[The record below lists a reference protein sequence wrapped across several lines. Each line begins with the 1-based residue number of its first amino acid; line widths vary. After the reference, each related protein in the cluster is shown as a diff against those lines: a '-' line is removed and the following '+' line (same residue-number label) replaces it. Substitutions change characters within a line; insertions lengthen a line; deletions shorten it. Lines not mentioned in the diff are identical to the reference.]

1 MNNKKNIY
9 FEGKP
14 DKFKSLIEFSAN
26 KSKIKP
32 IISLIM
38 LLLTLISCPL
48 GLILLFTGSITTK
61 IFLII
66 CLIYQFFFC
75 KKQHWFVLFIRKIN
89 PTLYFKSYGS
99 IIDKRDN
106 IEVASVL
113 SDSKSLFC
121 FSPHGVIGISFMME
135 AVMNEY
141 IYCSSVCSSRGIIY
155 TPFTGIFAQWFGF
168 ESVDNIRFENDMKK
182 GKNISLVPGGFEEA
196 TLTDYNSE
204 KIFIKERKGF
214 IKYALKYG
222 YKVHPIYC
230 FNENRLF
237 YTITSFEALRLFLN
251 KFKIPAV
258 IAIGAKYLLFP
269 NYDVNRV
276 TVFSSGIQLPMIKN
290 PTNSEV
296 NHYHQLY
303 IDELKYIYNK
313 YKAEFGGVET
323 LEIY

>member
-1 MNNKKNIY
+1 MDNNIY

-14 DKFKSLIEFSAN
+14 NKFKSLIQFSAN
-26 KSKIKP
+26 QSKIKP
-32 IISLIM
+32 IISLII
-38 LLLTLISCPL
+38 LFATLISCPL
-48 GLILLFTGSITTK
+48 GIILLYKGSIITK
-61 IFLII
+61 FILVL

-75 KKQHWFVLFIRKIN
+75 RKQHWFVLFIRKIN

-106 IEVASVL
+106 AEEDLGI

-135 AVMNEY
+135 AVMNEN
-141 IYCSSVCSSRGIIY
+141 IYNSSVCSSRGIIY

-182 GKNISLVPGGFEEA
+182 SKNISLVPGGFEEA

-204 KIFIKERKGF
+204 KIFIRERKGF

-222 YKVHPIYC
+222 YKVHPVYC

-237 YTITSFEALRLFLN
+237 HTITSFESLRLFLN

-258 IAIGAKYLLFP
+258 FAIGAKFLLFP

-276 TVFSSGIQLPMIKN
+276 TVFSSGIQLPLIKN
-290 PTNSEV
+290 PSNKEV

-303 IDELKYIYNK
+303 IKELEYIHSKYRE
-313 YKAEFGGVET
+313 EFGGVNK